1 MAPDVRGFVGICTTG
16 TSLRL
21 AAGGA
26 RAFPAR
32 VSPPH
37 DAASLAVAGKCR
49 GRAMMLQAMAER
61 QKGYRTLEVPTF
73 ITAEGDDRVV
83 DHWHSN
89 KLHQEC
95 T

>member
-1 MAPDVRGFVGICTTG
+1 
-16 TSLRL
+16 
-21 AAGGA
+21 
-26 RAFPAR
+26 
-32 VSPPH
+32 
-37 DAASLAVAGKCR
+37 
-49 GRAMMLQAMAER
+49 MMLQAMAER